1 VISELNKLFRRTTSL
16 FRQRSKDREITEELE
31 FHQHL
36 LREKL
41 VRQGVPQ
48 SQVDAT
54 MRRTF
59 GNPNR
64 WRERLRE
71 LWQFRTLENFLRDLA
86 FSFRLLRKS
95 PGFTS
100 IALITLALG
109 VGANTGVFS
118 LINGLLLRP
127 LPVPNAHQLA
137 VLRMDEGGP
146 QPDYSFIT
154 PFFRSLESRHDLF
167 TNVFAYN
174 SDLLQVKG
182 TSGNENIPGVLVSGQ
197 YFEALQTSPLLG
209 RYLTPADDQ
218 HGGSSSGFAVVIS
231 ESFWDRWFHRSPEA
245 VGSKLVIANVPF
257 TVVGV
262 MPHSFIGAD
271 PTQRPEIYAPLSA
284 DPIIDAPRNHIDAGI
299 HAWWLTVV
307 ARMPSGMTLD
317 QANAAL
323 LTVSSPILHEAS
335 SDPQFITD
343 EEKSHFHF
351 SAESG
356 SRGFTEA
363 RISFRK
369 PLITMFCMCAGI
381 LLLACLNLA
390 SLLMA
395 RSAARERE
403 LVTRLALGASRRR
416 LVHQLLVE
424 SLLVATLG
432 TALGMLA
439 APMVS
444 HSLSTMLAPSSIQ
457 ERGQRVELDTSID
470 LRVLLFAAA
479 IAITASILIGLIP
492 ALQAT
497 GGDLNEHIKEG
508 QHPTKAHERRKPLPR
523 ILMASQ
529 VALALI
535 LVTGAALLATSLI
548 RLYQS
553 GAGFDPRGVV
563 NIAFD
568 MDQQQLDGDRLMQ
581 VYQQIGDQLRRQPG
595 VKSASFQFIVPL
607 SHRGWN
613 GFVSAPGG
621 ERHLL
626 YFNSVGPDYF
636 STMRIPMFQGREFQW
651 TDTAASGL
659 KMILNQSAA
668 KQLFPNRSPLGQH
681 VINPES
687 HKAYE
692 VVAVVADA
700 KYRDMRKP
708 APAAAYVPMQQDER
722 EKPSFSALVR
732 LDPANASLAP
742 IASASRAIAARL
754 APAIPPPTITTLS
767 EVMDSALGTER
778 VMATL
783 SIFFAACALLVTA
796 IGLYGTLAYA
806 TARRTSEIG
815 IRVALGAQRASVVVL
830 IFRENATVAIAGCA
844 AGLAIAAIA
853 SKALASFLYETS
865 PRDPWIFF
873 GSVAVLSIIASAAS
887 LLPALRAAR
896 IEPITA
902 IRCE

>member
-1 VISELNKLFRRTTSL
+1 VISELNKFFRRTTSL
-16 FRQRSKDREITEELE
+16 FHKRSKDREIAEELE

-41 VRQGVPQ
+41 GRQGVPQ

-54 MRRTF
+54 IRRTF

-71 LWQFRTLENFLRDLA
+71 LWQFRALENFLRDLA
-86 FSFRLLRKS
+86 YSFRLLRKS

-137 VLRMDEGGP
+137 VLGMNEGGP
-146 QPDYSFIT
+146 QPNYSFIT

-174 SDLLQVKG
+174 SDLLQIKG

-197 YFEALQTSPLLG
+197 YFEALQTPPLLG

-231 ESFWDRWFHRSPEA
+231 ESFWGRWFHRSTEA

-323 LTVSSPILHEAS
+323 LTVSNPILHEAS

-343 EEKSHFHF
+343 EEKGHFHF

-403 LVTRLALGASRRR
+403 LATRLALGASRRR
-416 LVHQLLVE
+416 LIHQLLVE
-424 SLLVATLG
+424 SLLIATLG
-432 TALGMLA
+432 TTLGLLA
-439 APMVS
+439 APLVS
-444 HSLSTMLAPSSIQ
+444 HSLSAMLATSSI
-457 ERGQRVELDTSID
+457 GQSIELDTSID
-470 LRVLLFAAA
+470 FRVLLFAAA
-479 IAITASILIGLIP
+479 IAVTASILIGLIP

-535 LVTGAALLATSLI
+535 LVTGAALLATSLV

-568 MDQQQLDGDRLMQ
+568 MDKQQLDGDRLMQ
-581 VYQQIGDQLRRQPG
+581 IYQQIGDQLRHQPG

-613 GFVSAPGG
+613 GRFSAPGG
-621 ERHLL
+621 EPHMLFL
-626 YFNSVGPDYF
+626 NSVGLDYF
-636 STMRIPMFQGREFQW
+636 STMRIPMFLGREFQSS
-651 TDTAASGL
+651 DTTASGL

-668 KQLFPNRSPLGQH
+668 KQLFPNRNPLGHQ
-681 VINPES
+681 VIDPRTQQT
-687 HKAYE
+687 YE

-722 EKPSFSALVR
+722 EKPSFSAVVR
-732 LDPANASLAP
+732 LDPANASLVP
-742 IASASRAIAARL
+742 IASAARTIAARL
-754 APAIPPPTITTLS
+754 APTIPAPNITTLS

-778 VMATL
+778 VMAVL

-815 IRVALGAQRASVVVL
+815 IRMALGAQRAGVVAL

-844 AGLAIAAIA
+844 AGLAVAVVG
-853 SKALASFLYETS
+853 SRTLASFLYETS

-873 GSVAVLSIIASAAS
+873 SSVAALSFIASAAS

>member
-1 VISELNKLFRRTTSL
+1 VISELNNLFRRTTSL
-16 FRQRSKDREITEELE
+16 FRKRSKDREIAEELE

-48 SQVDAT
+48 SQVDAA

-71 LWQFRTLENFLRDLA
+71 LWQFRALENFFRDLA

-100 IALITLALG
+100 IALITLAVG

-127 LPVPNAHQLA
+127 LPVPNAQQLA

-146 QPDYSFIT
+146 QPNYSFIT

-231 ESFWDRWFHRSPEA
+231 ESFWDRWFHRSSEA
-245 VGSKLVIANVPF
+245 IGSKLVIANVPF

-323 LTVSSPILHEAS
+323 LTVSNPILHEAS
-335 SDPQFITD
+335 SDPEFITD
-343 EEKSHFHF
+343 EEKGHFHF

-363 RISFRK
+363 RSAFRK

-403 LVTRLALGASRRR
+403 LATRLALGASRRR
-416 LVHQLLVE
+416 LIHQLLVE
-424 SLLVATLG
+424 SLLIATLG

-439 APMVS
+439 APLVS
-444 HSLSTMLAPSSIQ
+444 RSLAAMLATSSI
-457 ERGQRVELDTSID
+457 GQRVELDTSID
-470 LRVLLFAAA
+470 IRVLLFAAA
-479 IAITASILIGLIP
+479 IAVTASILIGLVP

-508 QHPTKAHERRKPLPR
+508 QHPTKAHERRRPLPR

-568 MDQQQLDGDRLMQ
+568 MDKQQLDGDRIMQ
-581 VYQQIGDQLRRQPG
+581 VYQQIGDQLRHQPG

-613 GFVSAPGG
+613 GEFTAGAEP
-621 ERHLL
+621 HMLFL
-626 YFNSVGPDYF
+626 NSVGPDYF
-636 STMRIPMFQGREFQW
+636 STMRIPLLLGRESQW
-651 TDTAASGL
+651 TDTKASGL
-659 KMILNQSAA
+659 KIVLNQSAA
-668 KQLFPNRSPLGQH
+668 LQLFPGRNAIGHQVSNTFTRNSYQ
-681 VINPES
+681 VI
-687 HKAYE
+687 
-692 VVAVVADA
+692 AVVADA
-700 KYRDMRKP
+700 KYRDIRKP
-708 APAAAYVPMQQDER
+708 APPAAYVPMQQDER
-722 EKPSFSALVR
+722 EKPSFSAVVR
-732 LDPANASLAP
+732 LDPANASLVP
-742 IASASRAIAARL
+742 IASAARTIAARF
-754 APAIPPPTITTLS
+754 APTIPAPNITTLS

-778 VMATL
+778 VMAVL

-815 IRVALGAQRASVVVL
+815 IRMALGAQRAGVVAL
-830 IFRENATVAIAGCA
+830 IFSENATVAIAGCA
-844 AGLAIAAIA
+844 AGLAVAAVA
-853 SKALASFLYETS
+853 SRALASFLYETS
-865 PRDPWIFF
+865 PRDPWIFLS
-873 GSVAVLSIIASAAS
+873 SVAALSLIASAAS